1 MSPEEFQFATAAPED
16 NRKLIAAGKLQK
28 WDVIKWAVTVNVAL
42 ATAFIAL
49 LQHPGIGKLWYCAL
63 AGLVAFVAF
72 ALMLHYNDRLMNT
85 RNDAKATYDYLLR
98 NNIDVRTDSRQTAG
112 CGHMVSRQAGTN
124 RLHVYT
130 FTVTF
135 AGLDHYH
142 WGG

>member
-1 MSPEEFQFATAAPED
+1 MSPEEFQFATAALED
-16 NRKLIAAGKLQK
+16 IRKLIAAGKLQK

-49 LQHPGIGKLWYCAL
+49 LQHPGIGKWWYCAL

-98 NNIDVRTDSRQTAG
+98 NGIDVEQILGKPPVVATWYHDKQELI
-112 CGHMVSRQAGTN
+112 VF
-124 RLHVYT
+124 T
-130 FTVTF
+130 FILLLSLLPV
-135 AGLDHYH
+135 LIIII
-142 WGG
+142 GG